1 MDSINVNGDPKIIGP
16 GVWYITHL
24 KAKEATTDNKINDF
38 IEYMEFLAAKF
49 SCKNCRKHIR
59 AYIDT
64 HPFEDLR
71 YMTNEHGDRVGMF
84 KWTWL
89 FHNAVNTRIHKPYV
103 DWDTAW
109 GMYDDNN
116 EACSKNCDAAGSNN
130 HEVNNHEVNN
140 EVNNNDSNTNSIKEI
155 RKSPAKDGF
164 RDKND
169 KYSSVSSFKMKPKK
183 LFNEHDRRS
192 RLAQG
197 YFMSIGIPET
207 LHKNG
212 IDI

>member
-1 MDSINVNGDPKIIGP
+1 MEPINVNGDPKIIGP
-16 GVWYITHL
+16 GVWYVTHL
-24 KAKEATTDNKINDF
+24 KSKNATTDDKIDNF
-38 IEYMEFLAAKF
+38 IEYMEFLASKF
-49 SCKNCRKHIR
+49 ACMNCRKHIR
-59 AYIDT
+59 SYIDT

-71 YMTNEHGDRVGMF
+71 YMTNENGDRVGMF
-84 KWTWL
+84 KWVWL

-109 GMYDDNN
+109 GMYDENVSVCSTNCDSVDSVDTVNNTVNNIKRSNN
-116 EACSKNCDAAGSNN
+116 ENY
-130 HEVNNHEVNN
+130 
-140 EVNNNDSNTNSIKEI
+140 IKEI
-155 RKSPAKDGF
+155 RKSPAKIVFSGT
-164 RDKND
+164 KNS
-169 KYSSVSSFKMKPKK
+169 KYSSISPSKPKK
-183 LFNEHDRRS
+183 LFNEPIDRRS